1 MLVPRDGNYH
11 ITLDNTTGAI
21 RRSVLQGPI
30 TSAITIVPPI
40 SGEITITARPDC
52 HDIAVTA
59 TLNPPICAVV
69 TEEPQ
74 GIVEV
79 ASPTLASSP
88 SNSFVEE
95 GPIEHPSKFPSP
107 SFDLSQR
114 RAITSVRLP
123 SVLRRNTKRSPQ
135 GSNSRTRSRSRSLSP
150 VRKLLA
156 ELKPE
161 PEESATAHGRIP
173 YRPNPDDHETLET
186 KFVNPFKRKPR
197 RSSSREYTHLRQFD
211 L

>member
-21 RRSVLQGPI
+21 RRSVLQGP
-30 TSAITIVPPI
+30 TTFAITIVPPI
-40 SGEITITARPDC
+40 SGEITITALPDC

-74 GIVEV
+74 DVVEV
-79 ASPTLASSP
+79 ASSAPTSSQ
-88 SNSFVEE
+88 SDSLVEE
-95 GPIEHPSKFPSP
+95 GSTEHPSKLPLPS
-107 SFDLSQR
+107 SDFSQR
-114 RAITSVRLP
+114 RAITSVRIP
-123 SVLRRNTKRSPQ
+123 SVLRRKIKRSLQ
-135 GSNSRTRSRSRSLSP
+135 DGSTRTRSRSRSLSP

-161 PEESATAHGRIP
+161 PEESAIAHGRIP
-173 YRPNPDDHETLET
+173 YRPNPDDHETFET

-197 RSSSREYTHLRQFD
+197 RSASREYMRLRRFD